1 VPLPI
6 DVVPVKAVGDELA
19 LLPLR
24 FQLFVNFTTCD
35 AHRSIA
41 QDLPH
46 QNKKNLVSHIY

>member
-1 VPLPI
+1 MPLPI
-6 DVVPVKAVGDELA
+6 DIVPAEAVGDELA

-24 FQLFVNFTTCD
+24 LQLFVALTTCD

-41 QDLPH
+41 QDLPR